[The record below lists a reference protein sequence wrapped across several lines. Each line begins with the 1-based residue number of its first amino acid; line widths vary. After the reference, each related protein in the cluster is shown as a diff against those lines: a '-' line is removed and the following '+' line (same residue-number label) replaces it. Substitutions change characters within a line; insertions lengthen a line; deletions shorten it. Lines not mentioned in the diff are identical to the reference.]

1 MSGTMTPPTANDI
14 IVFIA
19 VRQPKS
25 TVRTASRRM
34 ADVPTLDP
42 PGPNFWTYLVVI
54 PTLAATCA
62 GVVTESLPMAAEAY
76 VLVCLGIASLQAP
89 CYVWWVVHVEG
100 NLGMPRFV
108 HIGAGVAE
116 LIIVALR
123 MYALLL
129 DFNDPTAT
137 TTTTHNTM
145 MMVTTAAL
153 VLTCGL
159 MGGAFWTWFFAV
171 QAPHCFTPAAL
182 LLLASLASKPEY
194 EGADT
199 EQAVSRA
206 MCGAFVIGS
215 VVAALVHKRY
225 STSFKDHDE

>member
-1 MSGTMTPPTANDI
+1 MTLFFLSRSVN
-14 IVFIA
+14 
-19 VRQPKS
+19 PKLQS
-25 TVRTASRRM
+25 YRFLLIYKRM

-76 VLVCLGIASLQAP
+76 ILVCLGIASLQAP

-108 HIGAGVAE
+108 HIGAGIVE
-116 LIIVALR
+116 LLIVALR
-123 MYALLL
+123 ISALLL
-129 DFNDPTAT
+129 DFNDTAT
-137 TTTTHNTM
+137 TTTQNTM
-145 MMVTTAAL
+145 LKLTTAAL

-182 LLLASLASKPEY
+182 LLLASLANKPEY
-194 EGADT
+194 EGADM
-199 EQAVSRA
+199 EQAMSRA

-215 VVAALVHKRY
+215 GVAALVHKKY
-225 STSFKDHDE
+225 NPSYKDHDE